1 MLVSS
6 PSNLL
11 NSSWTC
17 LDIVVRILKPLS
29 VESVSSLSLS
39 KYSSSS
45 LVIYSNINVLSVFDS
60 VFISSKP
67 KRFDVT
73 LVFSTNM
80 LFLPCYNGYLM
91 IFRGFSIFFKVIF
104 FSFYLKN
111 VFFCLRMV
119 GFFYQQLKCLFKV
132 IAINTSVIQSSI
144 NKCWVFVFSCFYLLK
159 QMAVVCTVFSC
170 FYSHFLPCLS
180 LLL

>member
-67 KRFDVT
+67 KRFNAT

-80 LFLPCYNGYLM
+80 LFVPCYNGYLM
-91 IFRGFSIFFKVIF
+91 IFRVFLYFLRWFFFFLLKKCIFL
-104 FSFYLKN
+104 LKN
-111 VFFCLRMV
+111 GRILLPTVKMFVQSYSNKHFC
-119 GFFYQQLKCLFKV
+119 Y
-132 IAINTSVIQSSI
+132 SV
-144 NKCWVFVFSCFYLLK
+144 
-159 QMAVVCTVFSC
+159 
-170 FYSHFLPCLS
+170 
-180 LLL
+180 

>member
-1 MLVSS
+1 M
-6 PSNLL
+6 
-11 NSSWTC
+11 
-17 LDIVVRILKPLS
+17 
-29 VESVSSLSLS
+29 VSSLLLN
-39 KYSSSS
+39 KYSSRS
-45 LVIYSNINVLSVFDS
+45 LEIYSNINVLSVFDS

-119 GFFYQQLKCLFKV
+119 GFFYQQLKCLLKV
-132 IAINTSVIQSSI
+132 IAINPSVI
-144 NKCWVFVFSCFYLLK
+144 FSCFYLLK
-159 QMAVVCTVFSC
+159 QMVVICTVFSY